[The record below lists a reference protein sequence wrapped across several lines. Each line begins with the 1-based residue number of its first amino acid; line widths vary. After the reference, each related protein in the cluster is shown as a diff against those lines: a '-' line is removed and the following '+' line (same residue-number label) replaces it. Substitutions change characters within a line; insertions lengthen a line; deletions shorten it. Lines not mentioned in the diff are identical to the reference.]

1 MHYSTLY
8 TSVHYHQCS
17 CDSYMICSPP
27 SPSLPTYTG
36 SDCVLV
42 LWTVPRRGKKLF
54 WMCMA
59 CMRVND
65 TLLPQGISTV
75 IVQLQFMVHIYACVC
90 VCVCVCMRAFACV
103 CVRACVC
110 ACTVCVHVCVRACVH
125 ACIDCCMMHFII
137 TYLQNMFTSIV
148 VG

>member
-1 MHYSTLY
+1 
-8 TSVHYHQCS
+8 
-17 CDSYMICSPP
+17 MICNPP

-54 WMCMA
+54 WKCMA

-65 TLLPQGISTV
+65 TLPPQRISIV

-103 CVRACVC
+103 CVRVRVCMCACMQCVC
-110 ACTVCVHVCVRACVH
+110 ACVRACMRTCIH

-137 TYLQNMFTSIV
+137 AYLQNMFTSIV